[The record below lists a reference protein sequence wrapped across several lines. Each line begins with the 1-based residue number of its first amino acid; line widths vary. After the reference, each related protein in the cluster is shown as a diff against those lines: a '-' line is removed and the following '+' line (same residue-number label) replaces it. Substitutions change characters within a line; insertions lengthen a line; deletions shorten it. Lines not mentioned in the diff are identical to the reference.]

1 MKHDSTTCSD
11 DRLRSLLQCDEDS
24 DESRLSALHVD
35 HCPRCQLRLEELAAE
50 PAEWRIVKH
59 SLVHDNDENGP
70 NHNVPSERPW
80 VRARWQRHPTAWTDS
95 MARQLLSPPSHPEM
109 LGRIGRYEVE
119 RLIGVGGM
127 GGVFKAFDTELNRP
141 VAVKVLAPYL
151 AGSGAARKR
160 FAREARAAAAVVHE
174 HVVAIHNVET
184 DGESPFLVMPYVAGE
199 SLQQRI
205 DRDGALELCEILR
218 IAMQTASGLA
228 AAHAQGLVH
237 RDVKPS
243 NILLE
248 QGIERTLLTD
258 FGLARASDDASL
270 THTGYHPGTPQYM
283 SPEQARGDAV
293 DARSDLF
300 SLGSVI
306 YTMCTGRPPFRAE
319 TNYGVLR
326 RITDNE
332 PRRIREVNP
341 AIPEWLDGIVN
352 KLLSKDVS
360 QRFQSANEVAE
371 LLEQCLAHVQQPTAV
386 ALPTSLRCEWHA
398 QDLFSFASHG
408 LKWWISMVGL
418 FRAVTESD
426 SVDRRELPRRFLFL
440 WSGKPYRLA
449 LLLAGLAILLVF
461 ASWGGRRDSELF
473 RLRQG
478 VAWAA
483 SLGGKGKVVDDGWI
497 FENHGLHLD
506 LERSRVEDEDLRT
519 VGALAD
525 VHRLDLDGTA
535 VTDDGLKYLQNCRGL
550 KYLDLFGTRVSESAV
565 HGFVESMKVP
575 PQVRLPNGRFFDE
588 LNLIPSAANR
598 LSSSAASQS
607 QSSQWDNSATDIDS
621 FAQDLAPFESRS
633 QQLWDNVPT
642 IEKE

>member
-11 DRLRSLLQCDEDS
+11 DRLRCLLQCDEDS

-35 HCPRCQLRLEELAAE
+35 QCSRCQLRLEELAAE

-59 SLVHDNDENGP
+59 SLLPGEDEDGRKFDARC
-70 NHNVPSERPW
+70 ERPW

-95 MARQLLSPPSHPEM
+95 MARQLLSSPSHPEM

-127 GGVFKAFDTELNRP
+127 GVVFKASDTELNRP

-205 DRDGALELCEILR
+205 DRAGALELCEILR

-300 SLGSVI
+300 SLGSVV
-306 YTMCTGRPPFRAE
+306 YAMCTGRPPFRAE

-332 PRRIREVNP
+332 PRQIREVNP
-341 AIPEWLDGIVN
+341 AIPEWLEGIVN
-352 KLLSKDVS
+352 KLLEKDVS
-360 QRFQSANEVAE
+360 ERFQTAHEVAE

-386 ALPTSLRCEWHA
+386 ALPQECR
-398 QDLFSFASHG
+398 
-408 LKWWISMVGL
+408 
-418 FRAVTESD
+418 
-426 SVDRRELPRRFLFL
+426 
-440 WSGKPYRLA
+440 
-449 LLLAGLAILLVF
+449 
-461 ASWGGRRDSELF
+461 
-473 RLRQG
+473 
-478 VAWAA
+478 
-483 SLGGKGKVVDDGWI
+483 
-497 FENHGLHLD
+497 
-506 LERSRVEDEDLRT
+506 ERSRSNSGRARALLSRIAWNSPEGLRLT
-519 VGALAD
+519 ATGRRFVVGLI
-525 VHRLDLDGTA
+525 A
-535 VTDDGLKYLQNCRGL
+535 VGVLISFAAFMLQNFTARREP
-550 KYLDLFGTRVSESAV
+550 FNNTT
-565 HGFVESMKVP
+565 
-575 PQVRLPNGRFFDE
+575 
-588 LNLIPSAANR
+588 SAAMTTETSPDGSRPSVEFSWDANN
-598 LSSSAASQS
+598 SDISAFSR
-607 QSSQWDNSATDIDS
+607 
-621 FAQDLAPFESRS
+621 DLVPFESRS
-633 QQLWDNVPT
+633 QQLWDNTPT
-642 IEKE
+642 IVKE